1 MFTAFK
7 ISHSFH
13 SLKNFLTIFLSI
25 CLHCTA
31 QVNSPRVYS
40 LYCLRYVLRIQSS
53 CEEIRPLCPA
63 FQKTPIKCLAGSA
76 FSVIEKNQICTARCR
91 RIKIFF
97 LLKML
102 SSLDGLSDFST
113 SLYMPHLPAREAERS
128 EWFLHLIIVRPRR
141 SLY

>member
-25 CLHCTA
+25 YLHCTA

-76 FSVIEKNQICTARCR
+76 FSVLEKNQICTASCR

-97 LLKML
+97 LLNRKCFHHRMVCQTFQLLYICLIFLPVKL
-102 SSLDGLSDFST
+102 SNLNGSF
-113 SLYMPHLPAREAERS
+113 
-128 EWFLHLIIVRPRR
+128 I
-141 SLY
+141 